1 MNSEILTV
9 VFLVVGLF
17 FIVVG
22 CFGLY
27 RMPDVYCRMHT
38 TSKATTMGL
47 VLILIATFIHLGLA
61 AVGLKAILAII
72 FAFLTAPVGAH
83 LIARAAYQ
91 RGVKLH
97 NGSIADAL
105 HALYPD
111 KDQTDL
117 HRDKD

>member
-1 MNSEILTV
+1 MNSELV
-9 VFLVVGLF
+9 SVGFLLAGLF
-17 FIVVG
+17 FVVVG

-27 RMPDVYCRMHT
+27 RMPDVFCRMHA

-47 VLILIATFIHLGLA
+47 VLILIASFIHLGFT
-61 AVGLKAILAII
+61 AVGLKAILAIV

-97 NGSIADAL
+97 DRSIADAL
-105 HALYPD
+105 HAIYPE
-111 KDQTDL
+111 KGRTDL